1 MIDAN
6 SLPAAKDHGRQYGE
20 PIIEVT
26 DLYKSFGDNHVLIN
40 FNLTVRRGEN
50 VVVLGKSGCGKSVLI
65 KCIVGLLKYDD
76 GSLKVFGNEIKRL
89 KQKELDEMRARIGF
103 VFQSSALYDSMTVKE
118 NLEFALRRHGKNKS
132 KNEVNQLV
140 EEMLE
145 NVGLLHAINLMPAE
159 LSGGM
164 RKRIGLARSL
174 ILKPELMLYDEPTTG
189 LDPITAEEIS
199 NLMLAMQQK
208 YNTSSIIIS
217 HDMHC
222 ARLTANRLAIL
233 IDGIN
238 YAQGSFDELNAI
250 TDPKVSAFF
259 KHDKL

>member
-1 MIDAN
+1 MEATAQEQIKPET
-6 SLPAAKDHGRQYGE
+6 LPDYGE
-20 PIIEVT
+20 PIIEIAH
-26 DLYKSFGDNHVLIN
+26 LQKSFGSNHVLTD
-40 FNLTVRRGEN
+40 FNLTIHRGEN

-65 KCIVGLLKYDD
+65 KCIVGLLSYDA
-76 GSLKVFGNEIKRL
+76 GSLKVFGKEISEL
-89 KQKELDEMRARIGF
+89 EQKELDEMRARIGF
-103 VFQSSALYDSMTVKE
+103 VFQSSALYDSMTVRE
-118 NLEFALRRHGKNKS
+118 NLEFPLRRHGKRKS
-132 KNEVNQLV
+132 KEEVTKLV
-140 EEMLE
+140 EETLE
-145 NVGLLHAINLMPAE
+145 NVGLLHAMDLMPAE

-199 NLMLAMQQK
+199 KLMLAMQQK

-222 ARLTANRLAIL
+222 ARLTANRLAVM

-238 YAQGSFDELNAI
+238 YAEGTFEELKKIN
-250 TDPKVSAFF
+250 DPKVHAFF
-259 KHDKL
+259 LNSH

>member
-1 MIDAN
+1 MITASN
-6 SLPAAKDHGRQYGE
+6 IQPVKPVPGNAS
-20 PIIEVT
+20 PIIE
-26 DLYKSFGDNHVLIN
+26 LSHLQKSFGDNNVLTN

-65 KCIVGLLKYDD
+65 KCIVGLLGYDG
-76 GSLKVFGNEIKRL
+76 GSLKVFGKEVSEL
-89 KQKELDEMRARIGF
+89 PQKELDEMRARIGF
-103 VFQSSALYDSMTVKE
+103 VFQSSALYDSMTVEE
-118 NLEFALRRHGKNKS
+118 NLEFPLRRHGKQKS
-132 KNEVNQLV
+132 KAEVRALV
-140 EEMLE
+140 EETLD
-145 NVGLLHAINLMPAE
+145 NVGLLHAIDLMPSE

-199 NLMLAMQQK
+199 NLMLTVQQK

-222 ARLTANRLAIL
+222 ARLTANRLTVM
-233 IDGIN
+233 IDGVN
-238 YAQGSFDELNAI
+238 YADGTFEELKNLN
-250 TDPKVSAFF
+250 DPKVHAFF
-259 KHDKL
+259 INAH